1 LIEALRTGALA
12 GAGLDVFEQEPPD
25 RNNPLFSLENVI
37 ATPHSLC
44 WMDTF
49 LVGVARSAI
58 KSIVDAVEGRLPE
71 HIVNRAAIDHP
82 RVRQWPASS
91 SSGD

>member
-1 LIEALRTGALA
+1 MRREAGGALA

-25 RNNPLFSLENVI
+25 RNNPLFSLKNVI
-37 ATPHSLC
+37 ATPHSLS
-44 WMDTF
+44 WNDTF

-82 RVRQWPASS
+82 RVRQWPASP